1 MSWIGDPQDASHL
14 FLEMWHFWSR
24 EAQAKP
30 FSFATERHPGAFGGA
45 LIRYK
50 CSSVV
55 VPSILW
61 CINCWCINFW
71 YIYYIVVF
79 VGSIHFF
86 LGVSQSSLLPHRPSI
101 FEQED
106 EDELRYHLLRSSRGS
121 SSELYEHVRPLE
133 PWGGCFLAAGG
144 LSAISHAT
152 KPGRYRDLYFK
163 WWLRRWGFTNGGG
176 GVKRLKVRRMGG

>member
-1 MSWIGDPQDASHL
+1 MPVTFFWKCDIFGLGKPKLNLFHL
-14 FLEMWHFWSR
+14 PRNGILGR
-24 EAQAKP
+24 L
-30 FSFATERHPGAFGGA
+30 GGA

-61 CINCWCINFW
+61 CINCWCINFD
-71 YIYYIVVF
+71 IYTTLLF
-79 VGSIHFF
+79 LLGLSIFF
-86 LGVSQSSLLPHRPSI
+86 WCLQNPPSLPHRPSI

-133 PWGGCFLAAGG
+133 PRGGCFLAAGG

-163 WWLRRWGFTNGGG
+163 W
-176 GVKRLKVRRMGG
+176 

>member
-1 MSWIGDPQDASHL
+1 MPVTFFWKYDIFGLGKPKLNLFHL
-14 FLEMWHFWSR
+14 PRNGILGR
-24 EAQAKP
+24 L
-30 FSFATERHPGAFGGA
+30 GGA

-71 YIYYIVVF
+71 YILLHCCFCWVYP
-79 VGSIHFF
+79 FF
-86 LGVSQSSLLPHRPSI
+86 WCLQSSLLPHRPSI

-106 EDELRYHLLRSSRGS
+106 EDELRYDLLRSSRG

-176 GVKRLKVRRMGG
+176 EGLNG